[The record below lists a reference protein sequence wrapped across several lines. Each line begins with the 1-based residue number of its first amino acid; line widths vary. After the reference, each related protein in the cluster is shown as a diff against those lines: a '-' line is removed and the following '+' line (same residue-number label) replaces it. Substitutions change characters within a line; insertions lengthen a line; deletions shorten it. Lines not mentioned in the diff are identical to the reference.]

1 MKLNKED
8 IPTVS
13 FMSENHCTIYTKQGA
28 FLQSYAS
35 TVAFRPSDRDKIQL
49 GKDWRRS
56 STTSKYRN
64 MFLGEKTPITEKK
77 LASGEYELNM
87 ML

>member
-35 TVAFRPSDRDKIQL
+35 TVAYRPSDRGKIQL
-49 GKDWRRS
+49 GKDWKRS
-56 STTSKYRN
+56 STTGKYRN
-64 MFLGEKTPITEKK
+64 IFLGEKINDTRKK
-77 LASGEYELNM
+77 LEQGIYELNM
-87 ML
+87 TL